1 MNIQSKINKLIKGLN
16 IYGYIYLVNREQ
28 FVSKKTG
35 NVCTVYKLFH
45 LMDVEE
51 YNNMHPD
58 DKKDHNKYSKVKDEV
73 LSTFKQ
79 QDIFLKLVEIYKE
92 VGEADGE

>member
-16 IYGYIYLVNREQ
+16 IYGDIYLVNREQ
-28 FVSKKTG
+28 FVSNKTG

-51 YNNMHPD
+51 YNKKYPNN
-58 DKKDHNKYSKVKDEV
+58 KKDPEKYSKVKEEV
-73 LSTFKQ
+73 LSSFKQ
-79 QDIFLKLVEIYKE
+79 QDILLKLVEVYKE
-92 VGEADGE
+92 VGEADG

>member
-1 MNIQSKINKLIKGLN
+1 MNIQGKLNKLIKGLN

-28 FVSKKTG
+28 FVSNKTG

-51 YNNMHPD
+51 YNDMYPD
-58 DKKDHNKYSKVKDEV
+58 DKKDPKKYSKVKDEV
-73 LSTFKQ
+73 LSSLKQ
-79 QDIFLKLVEIYKE
+79 QDILLKLVEVYKE
-92 VGEADGE
+92 VGGADG

>member
-28 FVSKKTG
+28 FVGNKTG

-45 LMDVEE
+45 LMDVED
-51 YNNMHPD
+51 YNNMCPD
-58 DKKDHNKYSKVKDEV
+58 NKKDTNKYSKVKVEI

-79 QDIFLKLVEIYKE
+79 QEILLKLVEIYKE
-92 VGEADGE
+92 VGGADG

>member
-1 MNIQSKINKLIKGLN
+1 MNIQGKINKLIKGLN

-28 FVSKKTG
+28 FVSNKTG

-51 YNNMHPD
+51 YN
-58 DKKDHNKYSKVKDEV
+58 KK
-73 LSTFKQ
+73 
-79 QDIFLKLVEIYKE
+79 
-92 VGEADGE
+92 

>member
-28 FVSKKTG
+28 FVSNKTG

-51 YNNMHPD
+51 YNSMYPD
-58 DKKDHNKYSKVKDEV
+58 DKKDPNKYSKVKDEV

-79 QDIFLKLVEIYKE
+79 QDILLKLVEIYIE